1 VKSLI
6 SLVLV
11 AALAGCS
18 MPQTTVRT
26 GMAAPTLIV
35 TGAPVGSVLFVDG
48 LRIGS
53 ASQFTGSP
61 NVLAVLEGTH
71 QIEVRLGDT
80 VVYHEKAFVSSGQS
94 HTVAVAGAV
103 SP

>member
-1 VKSLI
+1 MKTLTL
-6 SLVLV
+6 LVLV
-11 AALAGCS
+11 AALTACS

-35 TGAPVGSVLFVDG
+35 TGAPATSTLFVDG
-48 LRIGS
+48 LLMGS
-53 ASQFTGSP
+53 AAQFTGSP

-71 QIEVRLGDT
+71 QIEVRLGQR
-80 VVYHEKAFVSSGQS
+80 VIYHEKAFVSSGQS
-94 HTVAVAGAV
+94 HTVAVGGAI

>member
-1 VKSLI
+1 MKSFVL
-6 SLVLV
+6 LV
-11 AALAGCS
+11 ATATLAACAV
-18 MPQTTVRT
+18 PQTTVRT

-35 TGAPVGSVLFVDG
+35 TGAPASSTWYVDG
-48 LRIGS
+48 LLIGS
-53 ASQFTGSP
+53 ATQFTGSP

-71 QIEVRLGDT
+71 QIEVRLGER

-94 HTVAVAGAV
+94 HTVAVGGAV